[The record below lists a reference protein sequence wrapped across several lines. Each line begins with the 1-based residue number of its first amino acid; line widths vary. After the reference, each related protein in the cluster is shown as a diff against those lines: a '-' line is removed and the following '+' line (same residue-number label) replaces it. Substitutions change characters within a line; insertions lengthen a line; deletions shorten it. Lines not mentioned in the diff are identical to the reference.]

1 MPADDAFYVI
11 PKTRESPLTRGADVT
26 TSDTAE
32 LAFLPR
38 AVLVTAAGNLEVV
51 WLNGTTQVI
60 PVSANLMYPISPKI
74 IKATNTTATGIK
86 IFD

>member
-1 MPADDAFYVI
+1 MAADDAFYVV
-11 PKTRESPLTRGADVT
+11 PMTRESPLKRGRDVT

-38 AVLVTAAGNLEVV
+38 AVLVTVAGNLEVI
-51 WLNGTTQVI
+51 WLDGTTQI
-60 PVSANLMYPISPKI
+60 SPVSANLMYPISPKV